1 MVFNRANVLLP
12 ANADMSKWSVV
23 ACDQY
28 TSEPKYWE
36 DVENFVGTSP
46 SAYNL
51 ILPEMYL
58 QCGDVGERIE
68 KINSQMNR
76 YLSDGVFASEGR
88 CYIYVERTLR
98 CGKVRK
104 GVVGCVDLECYDYMP
119 GSKSAVR
126 PTEKTV
132 VERIPPRLRVRENA
146 PVELPHIML
155 LADDP
160 NKILI
165 EPLGEEKSKFEKL
178 YDFDLMMSSG
188 HITGYKLDDETAS
201 AFENKLL
208 SMGNDGSKSALVFAV
223 GDGNHSLATAKACY
237 RNLKDK
243 IGDAALESPAR
254 YALAE
259 LVNLHDDS
267 LEFEAIHRVVFG
279 VDRDKFTDGLLNIC
293 TPVDSAERD
302 FTLVTEEGDKPL
314 KFNNPDSSLAVG
326 CIQNYIDTY
335 LAENGGSVDYIHG
348 EDVARELVGEGNVAI
363 VLDAMKKSDLFK
375 TVTEDGV
382 LPRKTF
388 SMGEA
393 CDKRFYV
400 EARKIK

>member
-76 YLSDGVFASEGR
+76 YLSDGVFASAGR

-208 SMGNDGSKSALVFAV
+208 SIGNDGSKSALVFAV

-243 IGDAALESPAR
+243 IGDAALASPAR

-293 TPVDSAERD
+293 TQVDSAEHD
-302 FTLVTEEGDKPL
+302 FTLVTEKGDKSL
-314 KFNNPDSSLAVG
+314 KFNKPDSSLAVG
-326 CIQNYIDTY
+326 CIQNYIDAY

-348 EDVARELVGEGNVAI
+348 EDVARELAGEGNVAI

>member
-36 DVENFVGTSP
+36 DAENFVGTSP

-208 SMGNDGSKSALVFAV
+208 SMGNDGSKSVLVFAV

-237 RNLKDK
+237 RNFKDK

-279 VDRDKFTDGLLNIC
+279 VDRNKFTDGLLNIC
-293 TPVDSAERD
+293 TPVDGAERD

-335 LAENGGSVDYIHG
+335 LVENGGSVDYIHG
-348 EDVARELVGEGNVAI
+348 EDVARELAGEGNVAI

>member
-165 EPLGEEKSKFEKL
+165 EALGEEKSKFEKL

-188 HITGYKLDDETAS
+188 HITGYKLDDETAL

-348 EDVARELVGEGNVAI
+348 EDVARELAGEGNVAI

>member
-68 KINSQMNR
+68 KINLQMNR
-76 YLSDGVFASEGR
+76 YLSDGVFASAGR

-348 EDVARELVGEGNVAI
+348 EDVARELAGEGNVAI

>member
-12 ANADMSKWSVV
+12 TNADMSKWSVV

-76 YLSDGVFASEGR
+76 YLSDGVFASAGS

-188 HITGYKLDDETAS
+188 HITGYKLDDETAA

-208 SMGNDGSKSALVFAV
+208 SIGNDGSKSALVFAV

-243 IGDAALESPAR
+243 IGDAALASPAR

-279 VDRDKFTDGLLNIC
+279 VDKDKFTDGLLNIC
-293 TPVDSAERD
+293 TQVDSAERD
-302 FTLVTEEGDKPL
+302 FTLVTEEDDKPL

-348 EDVARELVGEGNVAI
+348 EDVARELAGEGNVAI

>member
-348 EDVARELVGEGNVAI
+348 EDVARELAGEGNVAI

>member
-243 IGDAALESPAR
+243 IGDAALESSAR

-348 EDVARELVGEGNVAI
+348 EDVARELAGEGNVAI

>member
-208 SMGNDGSKSALVFAV
+208 SMGNDGSKSVLVFAV

-237 RNLKDK
+237 RNFKDK

-279 VDRDKFTDGLLNIC
+279 VDRNKFTDGLLNIC
-293 TPVDSAERD
+293 TPVDGAERD

-335 LAENGGSVDYIHG
+335 LVENGGSVDYIHG
-348 EDVARELVGEGNVAI
+348 EDVARELAGEGNVAI

>member
-76 YLSDGVFASEGR
+76 YLSDGVFASAGM

-188 HITGYKLDDETAS
+188 HITGYKLDDETAA

-208 SMGNDGSKSALVFAV
+208 SIGNDGSKSALVFAV

-243 IGDAALESPAR
+243 IGDAALASPAR
-254 YALAE
+254 YARAE

-279 VDRDKFTDGLLNIC
+279 VDKDKFTDGLLNIC
-293 TPVDSAERD
+293 TQVDSAERD
-302 FTLVTEEGDKPL
+302 FTLVTEEDDKPL

-348 EDVARELVGEGNVAI
+348 EDVARELAGEGNVAI

>member
-76 YLSDGVFASEGR
+76 YLSDGVFASAGR

-188 HITGYKLDDETAS
+188 HITGYKLDDETAA

-208 SMGNDGSKSALVFAV
+208 SIGNDGSKSALVFAV

-243 IGDAALESPAR
+243 IGDAALASPAR

-279 VDRDKFTDGLLNIC
+279 VDKDKFTDGLLNIC
-293 TPVDSAERD
+293 TQVDSAERD
-302 FTLVTEEGDKPL
+302 FTLVTEEDDKPL

-348 EDVARELVGEGNVAI
+348 EDVARELAGEGNVAI